1 MEGKIK
7 GGEIG
12 NSLAK
17 DNSLFLAYITKDDEP
32 VWTGIVYNKGV
43 VIVPAYYI
51 NDVNACPEKYKV
63 HYKKKD
69 KTVGTIGVVNGISHT
84 LFDEAHQY
92 SHNVGMIQVSLSTY
106 VYQVSPMK
114 IP

>member
-1 MEGKIK
+1 MEGKIT

-17 DNSLFLAYITKDDEP
+17 DNSLFLAYITEDGDP
-32 VWTGIVYNKGV
+32 LCTGLVYLKEIV
-43 VIVPAYYI
+43 IIPAYY
-51 NDVNACPEKYKV
+51 VNAVNECPEKYKV
-63 HYKKKD
+63 HYKQKD
-69 KTVGTIGVVNGISHT
+69 GTVGTIGVRGGHKHT
-84 LFDEAHQY
+84 LYDRDRQF
-92 SHNVGMIQVSLSTY
+92 SHNVGMIEVSLSTY